1 MPQAEQEILINAPM
15 ERVFGIITDY
25 ESYGDFL
32 PDMKS
37 VTIESRQDGVA
48 IVRFEIELIMRV
60 SYTLRL
66 IEEPP
71 RRLSW
76 TLHDAKMIAENN
88 GSWLLEP
95 EGERT
100 RARYALEVK
109 LRGLIPKSV
118 STRLL
123 GTTLPEMLDRFK
135 AHAESVA

>member
-1 MPQAEQEILINAPM
+1 MPQAEQEVIINAPM
-15 ERVFGIITDY
+15 DRVFRIITDY
-25 ESYGDFL
+25 ENYGDFL

-37 VTIESRQDGVA
+37 VTVESRHEGVA
-48 IVRFEIELIMRV
+48 IVRFELELIMRV

-66 IEEPP
+66 VEEPP

-76 TLHDAKMIAENN
+76 TLHEAKMIAENN
-88 GSWLLEP
+88 GGWVLEP
-95 EGERT
+95 DGDRT

-123 GTTLPEMLDRFK
+123 GTTLPEMLNRFRTY
-135 AHAESVA
+135 AESKA